1 MRQALVAGLVVLAFG
16 MGGCSTGGS
25 DATSSPMPSSASPA
39 QSPALTPPTSNSLQL
54 QGQLATGT
62 SQEITGGGRGCG
74 FGPPLIFSTNAMRLS
89 DGRIVRVAFSI
100 SAQGSSAG
108 TYSATSPLQQ
118 YGFTPLTLGVASN
131 AATGAGNRINAASG
145 EVTVRRADAANGLF
159 YGTVDAQFAD
169 GTRLTGRWL
178 CHVGE

>member
-1 MRQALVAGLVVLAFG
+1 VRQALVAGLLVVAFG

-25 DATSSPMPSSASPA
+25 VATSSPMPSSALRA
-39 QSPALTPPTSNSLQL
+39 QSPVSTPPTSNSLQL
-54 QGQLATGT
+54 QGPRATGT
-62 SQEITGGGRGCG
+62 GQEIAGSGRGCG

-108 TYSATSPLQQ
+108 TYSATSPLQE

-131 AATGAGNRINAASG
+131 ATTGAGNRINAASG
-145 EVTVRRADAANGLF
+145 EVTLQPPMPPMAFSTEPL
-159 YGTVDAQFAD
+159 
-169 GTRLTGRWL
+169 TRSSQMAP
-178 CHVGE
+178 V